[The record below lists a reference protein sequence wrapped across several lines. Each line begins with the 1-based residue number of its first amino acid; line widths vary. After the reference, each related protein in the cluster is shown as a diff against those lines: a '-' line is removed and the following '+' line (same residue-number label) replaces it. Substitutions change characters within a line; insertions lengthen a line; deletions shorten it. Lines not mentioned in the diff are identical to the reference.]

1 MGIEDHEVNL
11 ITNIQTHKGAFLAV
25 PGIQPTFILKKF
37 LPWDH
42 KSKILDSVGNRKGG
56 RGP

>member
-1 MGIEDHEVNL
+1 MRIGDHEANL
-11 ITNIQTHKGAFLAV
+11 ITNIQKHKGAFLAL

-42 KSKILDSVGNRKGG
+42 KSKTLDSVGNRKGG
-56 RGP
+56 KGP